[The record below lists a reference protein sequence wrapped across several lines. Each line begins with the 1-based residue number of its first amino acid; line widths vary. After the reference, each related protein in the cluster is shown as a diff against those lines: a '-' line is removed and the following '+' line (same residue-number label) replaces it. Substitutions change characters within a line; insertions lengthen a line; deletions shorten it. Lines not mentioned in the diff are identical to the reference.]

1 MISKCHTHQAIYDTS
16 FGDTSFGKYDTCELA
31 SNARGCGGAAAMV
44 TMVSPHAPLR
54 EWTINTTKNYL

>member
-16 FGDTSFGKYDTCELA
+16 FGKYDICELA

-44 TMVSPHAPLR
+44 TLVSPRAPLR